1 MPSPIESSPL
11 YNEDLA
17 PTTAARRTW
26 GTYSFAALWVS
37 MSVNIL
43 TYMLAASLI
52 QGGMN
57 WKQAVITVFIGNTI
71 VLIPMLLNSHPGARY
86 GIPFPVLA
94 RASFG
99 VLGANFAAVLRA
111 LVACGWFGIQTW
123 IGGEAI
129 NTLITTLAP
138 AWGQVAH
145 STAICFMAFWL
156 INLLVILKGI
166 EYIRFLQGISAPILL
181 AVGLLLLA
189 WAYKSAG
196 GFGPMLSAQSRFL
209 SFSDFLKFL
218 IPALNGTVGFWA
230 TVSLNI
236 PDFTRFAKSQR
247 QQVIGQALALPTT
260 MTLYS
265 LIGILVTSATV
276 VIYGTAI
283 WDPVQLLS
291 RFHSPVAV
299 VISLLAILLA
309 TLNVNIGANVV
320 SPAND
325 FSNLWP
331 RKISFRTGGIITCFM
346 GIALM
351 PWKLL
356 SSYSTFIFGWLG
368 GYAAF
373 LGPVAG
379 IMICDYFVIRRRE
392 LIVEDLY
399 LYPSKRQ
406 QQRSQ
411 SDAPYSNGSY
421 GDASYQGT
429 PSGVPKA
436 DTTNAPLGAEGRP
449 GIYEYSRGFN
459 WLAVL
464 ALALGAGTALVGLV
478 VPSLRILYS
487 YSWFVGFA
495 VAFVAYYG
503 LMKPQVAWDARA
515 GQYYE

>member
-1 MPSPIESSPL
+1 MSRDQEPHLSRIESSSL
-11 YNEDLA
+11 YNRDLA
-17 PTTAARRTW
+17 PATGQQRTW
-26 GTYSFAALWVS
+26 GTYNYAALWVS

-57 WKQAVITVFIGNTI
+57 WKQAVATVFLGNSI

-86 GIPFPVLA
+86 GVPFPVLA

-99 VLGANFAAVLRA
+99 VLGANVAAVLRA
-111 LVACGWFGIQTW
+111 LVACGWFGIQAW

-129 NTLITTLAP
+129 STLIAVLAP
-138 AWGQVAH
+138 GWAHHAH
-145 STAICFMAFWL
+145 STAVCFLVFWL
-156 INLLVILKGI
+156 INLAVILKGI
-166 EYIRFLQGISAPILL
+166 EYIRFLQGISAPVLL

-189 WAYKSAG
+189 WAYHGAG
-196 GFGPMLSAQSRFL
+196 GFGPMLSAPSRF
-209 SFSDFLKFL
+209 SDFPAFLKFL
-218 IPALNGTVGFWA
+218 VPALNATVGFWA

-236 PDFTRFAKSQR
+236 PDFTRFAHSQR
-247 QQVIGQALALPTT
+247 QQMIGQALGLPTT

-331 RKISFRTGGIITCFM
+331 RRITFRTGGVITCFM
-346 GIALM
+346 GIILM

-356 SSYSTFIFGWLG
+356 ASYKSLIFGWLG
-368 GYAAF
+368 AYAAF

-379 IMICDYFVIRRRE
+379 IMICDYFVLRRRI
-392 LIVEDLY
+392 LQLDDLY
-399 LYPSKRQ
+399 LR
-406 QQRSQ
+406 
-411 SDAPYSNGSY
+411 D
-421 GDASYQGT
+421 
-429 PSGVPKA
+429 
-436 DTTNAPLGAEGRP
+436 GA
-449 GIYEYSRGFN
+449 YEYSHGFN
-459 WLAVL
+459 WLAIA
-464 ALALGAGTALVGLV
+464 ALTVGAGAALVGLV
-478 VPSLRILYS
+478 IPWLRPLYD
-487 YSWFVGFA
+487 YSWFVGF
-495 VAFVAYYG
+495 VISFVTYYA
-503 LMKPQVAWDARA
+503 LMKFQPQRELPAVEEA
-515 GQYYE
+515 

>member
-1 MPSPIESSPL
+1 MVDRQPLKKQTTDVFYNMPTLSRIESSPL

-17 PTTAARRTW
+17 PTTAAQRHW
-26 GTYSFAALWVS
+26 GTYNYAALWVS

-57 WKQAVITVFIGNTI
+57 WRQAVATVFLGNTI
-71 VLIPMLLNSHPGARY
+71 VLVPMLLNSHPGAKY
-86 GIPFPVLA
+86 GVPFPVLA

-99 VLGANFAAVLRA
+99 VLGANVAAVLRA

-129 NTLITTLAP
+129 NTLLSLAP
-138 AWGQVAH
+138 AWRSVPHG
-145 STAICFMAFWL
+145 SAICFLAFWL
-156 INLLVILKGI
+156 INLAVILRGI
-166 EYIRFLQGISAPILL
+166 EYIRILQGISAPVLL
-181 AVGLLLLA
+181 AVGLLLLG
-189 WAYKSAG
+189 WAYKTAG
-196 GFGPMLSAQSRFL
+196 GFGPMLSARSRYTTFPE
-209 SFSDFLKFL
+209 FLKFL

-230 TVSLNI
+230 TLSLNI

-247 QQVIGQALALPTT
+247 QQVLGQALALPTT
-260 MTLYS
+260 MTFYS

-299 VISLLAILLA
+299 VISLVAILLA

-331 RKISFRTGGIITCFM
+331 RKISFRTGGVITCLM

-368 GYAAF
+368 GYSAF

-379 IMICDYFVIRRRE
+379 IMICDYFVIRRRV
-392 LIVEDLY
+392 LLVDDLY
-399 LYPSKRQ
+399 LR
-406 QQRSQ
+406 
-411 SDAPYSNGSY
+411 G
-421 GDASYQGT
+421 
-429 PSGVPKA
+429 
-436 DTTNAPLGAEGRP
+436 GA
-449 GIYEYSRGFN
+449 YEYSGGFN
-459 WLAVL
+459 WRAIVALFAGAGL
-464 ALALGAGTALVGLV
+464 ALAGLV
-478 VPSLRILYS
+478 FPPMRILYD

-495 VAFVAYYG
+495 VSFVAYYA
-503 LMKPQVAWDARA
+503 LMKGAPRPVSKMVAGSAA
-515 GQYYE
+515 E

>member
-1 MPSPIESSPL
+1 MNSRITSSPL
-11 YNEDLA
+11 YNPDLA
-17 PTTAARRTW
+17 PPTPSRRTW

-57 WKQAVITVFIGNTI
+57 WKQAVATVFIGNTI

-99 VLGANFAAVLRA
+99 VLGANVAAVLRA

-123 IGGEAI
+123 IGGEAVS
-129 NTLITTLAP
+129 TLIATLVP
-138 AWGQVAH
+138 AWRNFPY
-145 STAICFMAFWL
+145 STAICFLAFWL
-156 INLLVILKGI
+156 INLAVILKGV
-166 EYIRFLQGISAPILL
+166 EYIRVLQGISAPVLL
-181 AVGLLLLA
+181 AVGLLLLG
-189 WAYKSAG
+189 WAYHSAG
-196 GFGPMLSAQSRFL
+196 GFGPMLAAPSQFANFA
-209 SFSDFLKFL
+209 DFLKFL
-218 IPALNGTVGFWA
+218 IPALNATVGFWA

-236 PDFTRFAKSQR
+236 PDFTRFARSQR
-247 QQVIGQALALPTT
+247 EQMIGQALALPTT

-291 RFHSPVAV
+291 RFHSPIAV

-331 RKISFRTGGIITCFM
+331 RKISFRAGGVITCFM
-346 GIALM
+346 GIAMM

-356 SSYSTFIFGWLG
+356 GSYKTMIFGWLG

-379 IMICDYFVIRRRE
+379 IMICDYFIIRRRV
-392 LIVEDLY
+392 LLVDDLY
-399 LYPSKRQ
+399 LR
-406 QQRSQ
+406 
-411 SDAPYSNGSY
+411 D
-421 GDASYQGT
+421 
-429 PSGVPKA
+429 
-436 DTTNAPLGAEGRP
+436 GA
-449 GIYEYSRGFN
+449 YEYSRGFN
-459 WLAVL
+459 WVAIA
-464 ALALGAGTALVGLV
+464 ALAMGAGTALVGLV
-478 VPSLRILYS
+478 VPSLRTLYD

-495 VAFVAYYG
+495 VSFIAYYAT
-503 LMKPQVAWDARA
+503 MKVTHLWLGTPRP
-515 GQYYE
+515 GPHS

>member
-1 MPSPIESSPL
+1 MSHASAQKPSAIEFSPL
-11 YNEDLA
+11 YNADLA
-17 PTTAARRTW
+17 PTTPERRTW
-26 GTYSFAALWVS
+26 GTYNYAALWVS

-52 QGGMN
+52 QGGMD
-57 WKQAVITVFIGNTI
+57 WKQAVFTVFLGNTI
-71 VLIPMLLNSHPGARY
+71 VLVPMLLNSHPGARY
-86 GIPFPVLA
+86 GVPFPVLA

-99 VLGANFAAVLRA
+99 VLGANVAAVLRA

-123 IGGEAI
+123 VGGEAI
-129 NTLITTLAP
+129 SSLLTILFPGWARVEHGAAL
-138 AWGQVAH
+138 
-145 STAICFMAFWL
+145 CFFAFWL
-156 INLLVILKGI
+156 INLAVILKGI
-166 EYIRFLQGISAPILL
+166 EYIRFLQGISAPVLL
-181 AVGLLLLA
+181 AVGLLLLG
-189 WAYKSAG
+189 WAYRAAG
-196 GFGPMLSAQSRFL
+196 GFGPMLSAPSRFT
-209 SFSDFLKFL
+209 SFPDFLKFL
-218 IPALNGTVGFWA
+218 IPALNATVGFWA

-236 PDFTRFAKSQR
+236 PDFTRFAHSQR
-247 QQVIGQALALPTT
+247 QQAIGQAIALPTT

-299 VISLLAILLA
+299 VISLIAILLA

-331 RKISFRTGGIITCFM
+331 RRISFRVGGVITCFM

-356 SSYSTFIFGWLG
+356 ANYKTFILGWLG

-379 IMICDYFVIRRRE
+379 IMICDYFLIRNRE
-392 LIVEDLY
+392 LQVNDLY
-399 LYPSKRQ
+399 LR
-406 QQRSQ
+406 
-411 SDAPYSNGSY
+411 G
-421 GDASYQGT
+421 
-429 PSGVPKA
+429 
-436 DTTNAPLGAEGRP
+436 
-449 GIYEYSRGFN
+449 GIYEYQHGFN
-459 WLAVL
+459 WLAL
-464 ALALGAGTALVGLV
+464 AALAVGAGTALVGLV
-478 VPSLRILYS
+478 VPSLRSLYD

-495 VAFVAYYG
+495 VSFVAYYG
-503 LMKPQVAWDARA
+503 LMKLQREPGVPAVEGAS
-515 GQYYE
+515 

>member
-1 MPSPIESSPL
+1 MTAFQESLHSRIAASPL
-11 YNEDLA
+11 YNPDLA
-17 PTTAARRTW
+17 PVVPEHRTW
-26 GTYSFAALWVS
+26 GTYNYAALWVS

-57 WKQAVITVFIGNTI
+57 WRQAVGTVFLGNTI

-86 GIPFPVLA
+86 GVPFPVLA

-99 VLGANFAAVLRA
+99 VLGANVAAVLRA
-111 LVACGWFGIQTW
+111 LVACGWFGIQAW

-129 NTLITTLAP
+129 STLIATLAP
-138 AWGQVAH
+138 GWAQFPH
-145 STAICFMAFWL
+145 HTAICFMAFWF
-156 INLLVILKGI
+156 INLAVVLKGI

-181 AVGLLLLA
+181 AVGVLLLG
-189 WAYKSAG
+189 WAYRSAG
-196 GFGPMLSAQSRFL
+196 GFGPMLSAPSRFA
-209 SFSDFLKFL
+209 SFPDFLKFV
-218 IPALNGTVGFWA
+218 IPALNATVGFWA

-236 PDFTRFAKSQR
+236 PDFTRFARSQR

-325 FSNLWP
+325 FSNLSP
-331 RKISFRTGGIITCFM
+331 RRISFRTGGAITCFM

-356 SSYSTFIFGWLG
+356 ASYKTFILGWLG

-379 IMICDYFVIRRRE
+379 IMICDYFLIRGRV
-392 LIVEDLY
+392 LLVDDLY
-399 LYPSKRQ
+399 LR
-406 QQRSQ
+406 
-411 SDAPYSNGSY
+411 A
-421 GDASYQGT
+421 
-429 PSGVPKA
+429 
-436 DTTNAPLGAEGRP
+436 GA
-449 GIYEYSRGFN
+449 YEYARGFN
-459 WLAVL
+459 WAALA
-464 ALALGAGTALVGLV
+464 ALGAGAATALVGLV
-478 VPSLRILYS
+478 VPALRPLYD
-487 YSWFVGFA
+487 YSWFVGFT
-495 VAFVAYYG
+495 VSFVAYFA
-503 LMKPQVAWDARA
+503 LMKLQREPDLPALEVSR
-515 GQYYE
+515 

>member
-1 MPSPIESSPL
+1 MPTSSRANVESSPL
-11 YNEDLA
+11 YNPDLA
-17 PTTAARRTW
+17 PTVLPGEPASGHRGARTW
-26 GTYSFAALWVS
+26 GTYNYAALWVS

-57 WKQAVITVFIGNTI
+57 WKQAVFTVFLGNCI
-71 VLIPMLLNSHPGARY
+71 VLVPMLLNSHPGASY
-86 GIPFPVLA
+86 GVPFPVLA

-129 NTLITTLAP
+129 NVLLATVWP
-138 AWGQVAH
+138 AWKSVPHGAG
-145 STAICFMAFWL
+145 ICFMAFWI
-156 INLLVILKGI
+156 INLAVILKGI

-181 AVGLLLLA
+181 GVGLLLLG
-189 WAYKSAG
+189 WAYIEAG
-196 GFGPMLSAQSRFL
+196 GFGPMLSAPSRFR
-209 SFSDFLKFL
+209 SFPEFLKFL
-218 IPALNGTVGFWA
+218 VPALNATVGFWA

-236 PDFTRFAKSQR
+236 PDFTRFAKNQRSQM
-247 QQVIGQALALPTT
+247 IGQALALPAT

-265 LIGILVTSATV
+265 LVGVLVTSATV
-276 VIYGTAI
+276 VIYGSAI

-291 RFHSPVAV
+291 RFRSPLAV
-299 VISLLAILLA
+299 IISLIAILLA

-331 RKISFRTGGIITCFM
+331 RKISFKIGGVITCFM
-346 GIALM
+346 GIAIM

-356 SSYSTFIFGWLG
+356 SSYKTFIFGWLG

-379 IMICDYFVIRRRE
+379 IMICDYYLIRHRR
-392 LIVEDLY
+392 LLVDDLY
-399 LYPSKRQ
+399 LR
-406 QQRSQ
+406 
-411 SDAPYSNGSY
+411 
-421 GDASYQGT
+421 
-429 PSGVPKA
+429 
-436 DTTNAPLGAEGRP
+436 GRA
-449 GIYEYSRGFN
+449 YEYSAGFN
-459 WLAVL
+459 WKAVA
-464 ALALGAGTALVGLV
+464 ALALGSGVALIGLV
-478 VPSLRILYS
+478 IPSVRFLYD

-495 VAFVAYYG
+495 VSFLSYYG
-503 LMKPQVAWDARA
+503 LMA
-515 GQYYE
+515 GTRTSLTASES

>member
-1 MPSPIESSPL
+1 MPSTSPIESSPL
-11 YNEDLA
+11 YNPDLA
-17 PTTAARRTW
+17 PATPEHRTW
-26 GTYSFAALWVS
+26 GTYNYAALWVS

-57 WKQAVITVFIGNTI
+57 WKQAVATVFLGNTI

-99 VLGANFAAVLRA
+99 VLGANVAAVLRA
-111 LVACGWFGIQTW
+111 LVACGWFGIQAW

-129 NTLITTLAP
+129 STLLAILAP
-138 AWGQVAH
+138 GWSQVPH
-145 STAICFMAFWL
+145 RTAICFMAFWL
-156 INLLVILKGI
+156 INLAVVVKGI
-166 EYIRFLQGISAPILL
+166 DYIRILQGISAPILL

-189 WAYKSAG
+189 WAYRTAG
-196 GFGPMLSAQSRFL
+196 GFGPMLAAPSRFS
-209 SFSDFLKFL
+209 SFPDFLKFL
-218 IPALNGTVGFWA
+218 IPALNATVGFWA
-230 TVSLNI
+230 TISLNI
-236 PDFTRFAKSQR
+236 PDFTRFARSQR
-247 QQVIGQALALPTT
+247 QQAIGQALALPTT

-291 RFHSPVAV
+291 RFHSPTAV
-299 VISLLAILLA
+299 VISLIAILLA

-331 RKISFRTGGIITCFM
+331 RRISFRTGGIITCFM

-351 PWKLL
+351 PWRLL
-356 SSYSTFIFGWLG
+356 ANYKTFILGWLG

-379 IMICDYFVIRRRE
+379 IMICDYF
-392 LIVEDLY
+392 IVRGRILQVDDLY
-399 LYPSKRQ
+399 LR
-406 QQRSQ
+406 R
-411 SDAPYSNGSY
+411 
-421 GDASYQGT
+421 
-429 PSGVPKA
+429 
-436 DTTNAPLGAEGRP
+436 
-449 GIYEYSRGFN
+449 GIYEYSKGFN
-459 WLAVL
+459 WRAIGS
-464 ALALGAGTALVGLV
+464 LALGAGVALVGLLI
-478 VPSLRILYS
+478 PRLRPLYD
-487 YSWFVGFA
+487 YSWFVGF
-495 VAFVAYYG
+495 FVSFTAYFI
-503 LMKPQVAWDARA
+503 LMKSQREPVLSAMEA
-515 GQYYE
+515 

>member
-1 MPSPIESSPL
+1 MTAGIESSPL
-11 YNEDLA
+11 YNPDLA
-17 PTTAARRTW
+17 PTTSERRHW
-26 GTYSFAALWVS
+26 GTYNYAALWVS

-43 TYMLAASLI
+43 TYMLAAGLI

-57 WKQAVITVFIGNTI
+57 WKQAVATIFLGNSI
-71 VLIPMLLNSHPGARY
+71 VLVPMLMNSHPGARY

-99 VLGANFAAVLRA
+99 VLGANVAAVLRA

-129 NTLITTLAP
+129 NTLITVLAP
-138 AWGQVAH
+138 GWARFGH
-145 STAICFMAFWL
+145 TTAICFLAFWL
-156 INLLVILKGI
+156 INLVVVISGI
-166 EYIRFLQGISAPILL
+166 ESIRFLQGISAPILL

-189 WAYKSAG
+189 WAYHAAG
-196 GFGPMLSAQSRFL
+196 GFGPMLSAPSRFGNL
-209 SFSDFLKFL
+209 TDFLKFL
-218 IPALNGTVGFWA
+218 VPALNGTVGFWA

-236 PDFTRFAKSQR
+236 PDFTRFARSQR
-247 QQVIGQALALPTT
+247 QQMTGQALALPTT

-291 RFHSPVAV
+291 RFHSPAAV
-299 VISLLAILLA
+299 VISLIAILLA

-331 RKISFRTGGIITCFM
+331 RKINFRTGGIITCFM

-356 SSYSTFIFGWLG
+356 ANYKTFILGWLG

-379 IMICDYFVIRRRE
+379 IMICDYFVVRERE
-392 LIVEDLY
+392 LQVDDLY
-399 LYPSKRQ
+399 LR
-406 QQRSQ
+406 
-411 SDAPYSNGSY
+411 
-421 GDASYQGT
+421 
-429 PSGVPKA
+429 
-436 DTTNAPLGAEGRP
+436 GRA
-449 GIYEYSRGFN
+449 YEYRHGFN
-459 WLAVL
+459 WV
-464 ALALGAGTALVGLV
+464 ALAALGMGAGTALVGLV
-478 VPSLRILYS
+478 VPALRALYD

-495 VAFVAYYG
+495 VAFVVYYG
-503 LMKPQVAWDARA
+503 LMKFQTQPELPAEQAC
-515 GQYYE
+515 